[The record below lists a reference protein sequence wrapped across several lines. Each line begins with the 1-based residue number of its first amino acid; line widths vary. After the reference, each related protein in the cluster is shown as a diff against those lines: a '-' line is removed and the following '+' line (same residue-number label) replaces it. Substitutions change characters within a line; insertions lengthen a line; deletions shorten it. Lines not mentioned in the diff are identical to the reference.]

1 MNTEAIP
8 AGNGRDPM
16 TGAFRPGHQLSV
28 GNKGGNPNVRRQSEY
43 KRALIACG
51 SEEDIQKLYKTL
63 MTAALGG
70 DVQAAKLL
78 LDHLVGRPAQA
89 VEISNADQHVD
100 KGQGT
105 KLTAIFLSIIGD
117 DPEKRAQFAAALR
130 GEAGQTLEVEANGST
145 D

>member
-1 MNTEAIP
+1 MSADIGALPT
-8 AGNGRDPM
+8 GRDPN
-16 TGAFRPGHQLSV
+16 TGVFQSGHTFSR
-28 GNKGGNPNVRRQSEY
+28 GNGGGNPNHRRMSEY

-51 SEEDIQKLYKTL
+51 SEADIQKLYATL
-63 MTAALGG
+63 MKAALDG

-100 KGQGT
+100 KSQGT

-117 DPEKRAQFAAALR
+117 DPEKRARFAAALR
-130 GEAGQTLEVEANGST
+130 GESGQTLEVDANGLA

>member
-1 MNTEAIP
+1 MSDMHPTERNEQGRFAP
-8 AGNGRDPM
+8 GNM
-16 TGAFRPGHQLSV
+16 ISKL
-28 GNKGGNPNVRRQSEY
+28 GGNPNAKRMSEY

-51 SEEDIQKLYKTL
+51 SEADIQKLYTTL
-63 MTAALGG
+63 MAAALAG

-100 KGQGT
+100 KSQGT

-117 DPEKRAQFAAALR
+117 DPEKRAAFAAALR
-130 GEAGQTLEVEANGST
+130 GEAGQTLEVDANGPT